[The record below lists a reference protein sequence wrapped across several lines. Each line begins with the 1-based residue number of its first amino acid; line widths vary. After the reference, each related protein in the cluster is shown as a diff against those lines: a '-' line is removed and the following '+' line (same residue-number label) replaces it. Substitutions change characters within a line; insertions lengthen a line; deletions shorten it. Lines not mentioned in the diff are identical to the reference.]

1 MTDLLV
7 NGKQLNIR
15 AIIVNSGHEL
25 VELNSRWYTE
35 TGCDE
40 RRCYLQAC
48 WRYKG
53 RVITQ
58 HDINAI
64 QTIISSQNEAVTAPR
79 SSTGS
84 PYPYQ
89 TTAAHDSPLTLLI
102 FSER

>member
-35 TGCDE
+35 TACDE

-64 QTIISSQNEAVTAPR
+64 QAIISSQNKAVARQAPR
-79 SSTGS
+79 SN

-89 TTAAHDSPLTLLI
+89 TTATHHSPLSIDFPELW
-102 FSER
+102 